1 MTSSDKS
8 PRSPLPLVLAVA
20 AITLGLV
27 VWHLWADYDDMVTH
41 SAEVA
46 QTTKASACTARIL
59 HLDEV
64 LTMSA
69 RMAAATGDKAW
80 IDRYRQFAPELDNL
94 IKEAKSL
101 TPTAEGLGGA
111 AATDKANEELVR
123 MEEASFELVL
133 QGKQDEAW
141 ALLTGPEYMRQKDI
155 YAAGMDAFVKEIETQ
170 RQNKSASQQRH
181 LLLFQIAQCAIAI
194 ALMGLWYFI
203 LRRVAS
209 RWRSHTD
216 QLRALA
222 DSLRVSEKRYRIL
235 FESSRDA
242 LMTLAPPSWKFTSGN
257 PAAVKLFGTK
267 NAAEFTALGPWELS
281 PELQPDG
288 RPSAEKAKEMI
299 ETAMREGSHS
309 FEWTH
314 KRLGG
319 EDFPAT
325 VLLTRMELA
334 GQTLLQATVRDV
346 TAQKRAEEALRLARD
361 RAQNYLDIAGV
372 VLVALDAEGT
382 ITLLNHKGCELLG
395 CCEEEALGK
404 NWFETFI
411 PERCRDRVRGIFAE
425 LMAGNLEAAEYEEN
439 EVRSLGGE
447 ERIIAWHNTPLR
459 DASGGI
465 AGTLSSGEDITERK
479 RMEHELRRLAF
490 IAQQAAE
497 GIAVADLEGNLQF
510 VNDAWARM
518 HGYVSGA
525 ELVGRHLSIFHTDEQ
540 LKTDVIPFNNVVIQ
554 RGHNAGEVGHVRKD
568 GTTFPAQM
576 MVTLLKDE
584 RGEPYGLAGFAQDVT
599 NRKRAEEERQKT
611 LHRQQ
616 GISLLSQSL
625 LAAGP
630 LEGKLKTVTDNIVRL
645 FDADFCR
652 IWLIRPGDLCE
663 RGCVHAEVHE
673 GPHVCRYRDR
683 CLHLLAS
690 SGRYT
695 HTDGKGH
702 RRVPFGC
709 YKIGRVASGQ
719 EHKFLTNDAVNDPRV
734 HNHQWARE
742 LGLVAFAG
750 YQLRAPGGETLG
762 VLALFA
768 KHPISPE
775 EDAMLDALS
784 SAVAL
789 VAQQAAAETALQQA
803 NVRLEELA
811 TTDALTGL
819 ANRRRFMEVLEAE
832 FQRSRRYGGRLALA
846 MVDVDR
852 FKLFNDAH
860 GHAFGDRVIV
870 EVAKRLAAEARQTDV
885 VARLGGDEFVV
896 LMPETSADEAVR
908 AAERIRKTVSKDPI
922 SDGEQSVP
930 ATVSVGIA
938 TVADGKAGTPENL
951 LKQADDAMYA
961 AKEAGRN
968 RVCLAPSEK
977 AVSPA
982 P

>member
-1 MTSSDKS
+1 MTSSDRS

-20 AITLGLV
+20 AITMGLV

-46 QTTKASACTARIL
+46 QTTKASACAARIL

-80 IDRYRQFAPELDNL
+80 IDRYRQFEPELDNL

-133 QGKQDEAW
+133 QDRKDEAW

-155 YAAGMDAFVKEIETQ
+155 YAAGMDAFVKEIETR

-209 RWRSHTD
+209 AWRGKAD
-216 QLRALA
+216 QLRAMA

-257 PAAVKLFGTK
+257 PAAVELFGTK
-267 NAAEFTALGPWELS
+267 DAAEFTELGPWDLS
-281 PELQPDG
+281 PEIQPDG

-299 ETAMREGSHS
+299 ETAMREGSHL

-346 TAQKRAEEALRLARD
+346 TAQKRTEEQIKSLARFPSETPD
-361 RAQNYLDIAGV
+361 PVLRIARNGE
-372 VLVALDAEGT
+372 VLYANVSAAGIL
-382 ITLLNHKGCELLG
+382 ELPG
-395 CCEEEALGK
+395 AAPEA
-404 NWFETFI
+404 
-411 PERCRDRVRGIFAE
+411 VRG
-425 LMAGNLEAAEYEEN
+425 AAQQ
-439 EVRSLGGE
+439 
-447 ERIIAWHNTPLR
+447 AF
-459 DASGGI
+459 ASGKQVTFEVADADRI
-465 AGTLSSGEDITERK
+465 FSFSSSLPVPDGDYVNLYGHDITERK
-479 RMEHELRRLAF
+479 R
-490 IAQQAAE
+490 
-497 GIAVADLEGNLQF
+497 
-510 VNDAWARM
+510 
-518 HGYVSGA
+518 
-525 ELVGRHLSIFHTDEQ
+525 
-540 LKTDVIPFNNVVIQ
+540 
-554 RGHNAGEVGHVRKD
+554 
-568 GTTFPAQM
+568 
-576 MVTLLKDE
+576 
-584 RGEPYGLAGFAQDVT
+584 
-599 NRKRAEEERQKT
+599 AEE
-611 LHRQQ
+611 
-616 GISLLSQSL
+616 
-625 LAAGP
+625 A
-630 LEGKLKTVTDNIVRL
+630 LE
-645 FDADFCR
+645 
-652 IWLIRPGDLCE
+652 E
-663 RGCVHAEVHE
+663 
-673 GPHVCRYRDR
+673 
-683 CLHLLAS
+683 
-690 SGRYT
+690 
-695 HTDGKGH
+695 
-702 RRVPFGC
+702 
-709 YKIGRVASGQ
+709 
-719 EHKFLTNDAVNDPRV
+719 
-734 HNHQWARE
+734 
-742 LGLVAFAG
+742 
-750 YQLRAPGGETLG
+750 
-762 VLALFA
+762 A
-768 KHPISPE
+768 K
-775 EDAMLDALS
+775 
-784 SAVAL
+784 
-789 VAQQAAAETALQQA
+789 
-803 NVRLEELA
+803 RKLEELA

-832 FQRSRRYGGRLALA
+832 FRRSRRYGGRLALA

-852 FKLFNDAH
+852 FKSFNDAH
-860 GHAFGDRVIV
+860 GHAFGDRVLV
-870 EVAKRLAAEARQTDV
+870 EVAKRLAAESRQTDV

-896 LMPETSADEAVR
+896 LMPETSADEAVQ
-908 AAERIRKTVSKDPI
+908 AAERIRKAVSKDPI
-922 SDGEQSVP
+922 SDGERSVP

-938 TVADGKAGTPENL
+938 TVADGKAGTPESL

>member
-20 AITLGLV
+20 AITMGLV

-46 QTTKASACTARIL
+46 QATKTSACAARIL

-80 IDRYRQFAPELDNL
+80 IDRYLQFEPELDNL
-94 IKEAKSL
+94 IKEAESL
-101 TPTAEGLGGA
+101 TPTAKGFGYTSE
-111 AATDKANEELVR
+111 TNKANVELVK
-123 MEEASFELVL
+123 MEKASFELVL
-133 QGKQDEAW
+133 QDRKDEAW

-209 RWRSHTD
+209 RWRSHAD
-216 QLRALA
+216 QHRALA
-222 DSLRVSEKRYRIL
+222 DSLRVSEERYRIL
-235 FESSRDA
+235 FESSQDA

-257 PAAVKLFGTK
+257 PAAVELFGTK
-267 NAAEFTALGPWELS
+267 DAAEMTALGPWELS
-281 PELQPDG
+281 PERQPDG

-299 ETAMREGSHS
+299 ETAMREGSHL

-346 TAQKRAEEALRLARD
+346 TAQKRTEEQIKSLARFPSENPD
-361 RAQNYLDIAGV
+361 PVLRIARNGKVLYANAAATRFLEEPGAVTEAVRRA
-372 VLVALDAEGT
+372 
-382 ITLLNHKGCELLG
+382 
-395 CCEEEALGK
+395 
-404 NWFETFI
+404 
-411 PERCRDRVRGIFAE
+411 
-425 LMAGNLEAAEYEEN
+425 
-439 EVRSLGGE
+439 
-447 ERIIAWHNTPLR
+447 
-459 DASGGI
+459 
-465 AGTLSSGEDITERK
+465 
-479 RMEHELRRLAF
+479 
-490 IAQQAAE
+490 AQQAFASGKQVTFE
-497 GIAVADLEGNLQF
+497 VADADRIFSVSSSLPVPDGDYVNL
-510 VNDAWARM
+510 
-518 HGYVSGA
+518 Y
-525 ELVGRHLSIFHTDEQ
+525 GRDITD
-540 LKTDVIPFNNVVIQ
+540 
-554 RGHNAGEVGHVRKD
+554 
-568 GTTFPAQM
+568 
-576 MVTLLKDE
+576 
-584 RGEPYGLAGFAQDVT
+584 
-599 NRKRAEEERQKT
+599 RKRAEEERQKT

-625 LAAGP
+625 LAAGA
-630 LEGKLKTVTDNIVRL
+630 LEGKLKTVTDAIVRL

-652 IWLIRPGDLCE
+652 VWLIRPGDFCE

-734 HNHQWARE
+734 HNHPWARE

-811 TTDALTGL
+811 TTDAVTGL
-819 ANRRRFMEVLEAE
+819 ANRRRFMEALEAE
-832 FQRSRRYGGRLALA
+832 FRRSRRYGGRLALA

-860 GHAFGDRVIV
+860 GHAFGDRVLV
-870 EVAKRLAAEARQTDV
+870 EVAKRLATESRQTDV

-922 SDGEQSVP
+922 SDGERSVP
-930 ATVSVGIA
+930 ATVSVGIG
-938 TVADGKAGTPENL
+938 TVQNGKAGTPESL

-982 P
+982 Q